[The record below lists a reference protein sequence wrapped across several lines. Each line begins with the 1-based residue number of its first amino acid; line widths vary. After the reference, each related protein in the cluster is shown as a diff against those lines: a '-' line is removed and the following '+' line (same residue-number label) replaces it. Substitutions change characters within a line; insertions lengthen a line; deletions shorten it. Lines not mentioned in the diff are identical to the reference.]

1 MTLNNCI
8 YNGNLYLNRFY
19 LSLDII
25 SEFPYESII
34 SPEELKS
41 IIKKTKDQY
50 IPSQPASKKLLAEN
64 VLNSKLTRTFPSIYE
79 AARTLKGDRSTIRA
93 YLTSQ
98 KSGLYR
104 KQWKFSFID

>member
-50 IPSQPASKKLLAEN
+50 IPSQPASKKILAVN
-64 VLNSKLTRTFPSIYE
+64 VLNSKLTRTFPSIHD
-79 AARTLKGDRSTIRA
+79 AARTLKGDRSTIRE